1 MLPGLNYTKR
11 CRKFRLLDK
20 VFINIDDKKN
30 RHIFS
35 ENGIKNIKMMITCI
49 KIVFLSKFYN
59 YPVSRV
65 IYEISI
71 DKRLKKFLKI
81 EDEVPS
87 EAQVYEYLSRYSPDQ
102 YNNISNSFFKL
113 FLKLNNSCKNE
124 WIVDATPV
132 ACDINILKKY
142 VSPEH
147 LEELDLDM
155 GFSTTKGY
163 YIGFKVTL
171 VLEKDSLCPISVI
184 IHSGAKN
191 DSKIFDE
198 VLEELKRRRLL
209 KKGQVILFDKGYYSI
224 ENYINAI
231 NKYHVVALIFPR
243 HYFKIEKLEA
253 RMSTSLDIFYDKN
266 TLEDDKYLFL
276 QLTRTLYEKLENWKE
291 LKATRGIIEDFFKV
305 CKDAFGLGVFHSYTQ
320 SSMRR
325 NIYLCI
331 LLSTLAIQQGFDTKT
346 KLQQLAEG
354 RIDLE
359 PIKSRKSKK
368 TKEKKENTQN
378 QEVGEKTDEQTMLI
392 TKKEV
397 QSELDLFAE
406 I

>member
-71 DKRLKKFLKI
+71 DKRLKRFLKI
-81 EDEVPS
+81 EDEVPT
-87 EAQVYEYLSRYSPDQ
+87 EGQVYEYLSRYSPDQ

-113 FLKLNNSCKNE
+113 FLKLNKHNKSD

-147 LEELDLDM
+147 LEKLDLDM

-171 VLEKDSLCPISVI
+171 VLEKDSLCPISII

-209 KKGQVILFDKGYYSI
+209 QKGQVIYAI
-224 ENYINAI
+224 ENYINSI
-231 NKYHVVALIFPR
+231 NKYSVVSVIFPR
-243 HYFKIEKLEA
+243 HYFSIEKLDA
-253 RMSTSLDIFYDKN
+253 RMSTTLDIFYN
-266 TLEDDKYLFL
+266 SETLEDDKNLFL
-276 QLTRTLYEKLENWKE
+276 KLTAILYEKLENWKE
-291 LKATRGIIEDFFKV
+291 LKPIRGLIEDFFKV
-305 CKDAFGLGVFHSYTQ
+305 CKDAFGLGEFHAYTQ

-331 LLSTLAIQQGFDTKT
+331 LLSTLVIQQGFDTKT

-359 PIKSRKSKK
+359 PIKQRKSKK
-368 TKEKKENTQN
+368 SRAQDETNEN
-378 QEVGEKTDEQTMLI
+378 QEVGEKSDEQTTLNI
-392 TKKEV
+392 KKEG
-397 QSELDLFAE
+397 QSTLIPFA
-406 I
+406 

>member
-65 IYEISI
+65 IYEIRI
-71 DKRLKKFLKI
+71 DKRLKRFLKI

-113 FLKLNNSCKNE
+113 FLKLNKSRKSD

-147 LEELDLDM
+147 LEKLDLDM

-163 YIGFKVTL
+163 YIGFKATV
-171 VLEKDSLCPISVI
+171 VLEKDTLCPISVI

-191 DSKIFDE
+191 DSKIFEE
-198 VLEELKRRRLL
+198 VLEELNRRRIL
-209 KKGQVILFDKGYYSI
+209 KKGQVILFDKGYYSM

-231 NKYHVVALIFPR
+231 NKYSVVAVIFPR
-243 HYFKIEKLEA
+243 QWFTLEKLEA
-253 RMSTSLDIFYDKN
+253 QMSTSLDIFYDKT
-266 TLEDDKYLFL
+266 TLKDNKNLFL
-276 QLTRTLYEKLENWKE
+276 ELTTKLYNKLKNWE
-291 LKATRGIIEDFFKV
+291 DLKPTRGIIEDFFKV
-305 CKDAFGLGVFHSYTQ
+305 CKDAFGLGEFHSYTQ

-331 LLSTLAIQQGFDTKT
+331 LLSTLVIQQGFDTKT

-368 TKEKKENTQN
+368 PKENNETTEN
-378 QEVGEKTDEQTMLI
+378 QEVGEKTDAQTTLI
-392 TKKEV
+392 TKKEE
-397 QSELDLFAE
+397 QSALDLFA
-406 I
+406 

>member
-65 IYEISI
+65 IYEINI
-71 DKRLKKFLKI
+71 DKRLKRFLKI
-81 EDEVPS
+81 GDEVPS
-87 EAQVYEYLSRYSPDQ
+87 EGQIYEYLSRYSPDQ

-113 FLKLNNSCKNE
+113 FLKLNKNNKSD

-142 VSPEH
+142 VSSEH
-147 LEELDLDM
+147 LEKLNLDM

-163 YIGFKVTL
+163 YIGFKATV
-171 VLEKDSLCPISVI
+171 VLEKDSLCPISII

-198 VLEELKRRRLL
+198 VLEELKRRHLL
-209 KKGQVILFDKGYYSI
+209 QKGQVILFDKGYYSM

-231 NKYHVVALIFPR
+231 NMYNVVAVIFPKQ
-243 HYFKIEKLEA
+243 YFTIEKLDA
-253 RMSTSLDIFYDKN
+253 RMSTTLDIFHDEN
-266 TLEDDKYLFL
+266 TLEDEKSLFL
-276 QLTRTLYEKLENWKE
+276 ELTTTLYEKLENWEE
-291 LKATRGIIEDFFKV
+291 LKPTRGLIEDFFKV
-305 CKDAFGLGVFHSYTQ
+305 CKDAFCLGEFHSYTGYVK
-320 SSMRR
+320 
-325 NIYLCI
+325 NFV
-331 LLSTLAIQQGFDTKT
+331 GFNNLKT
-346 KLQQLAEG
+346 
-354 RIDLE
+354 I
-359 PIKSRKSKK
+359 
-368 TKEKKENTQN
+368 
-378 QEVGEKTDEQTMLI
+378 
-392 TKKEV
+392 
-397 QSELDLFAE
+397 
-406 I
+406 

>member
-35 ENGIKNIKMMITCI
+35 ENGVKNIKMMIICI

-59 YPVSRV
+59 YPISRV
-65 IYEISI
+65 IYEINI
-71 DKRLKKFLKI
+71 DKRLKRFLKI
-81 EDEVPS
+81 ENDVPS

-113 FLKLNNSCKNE
+113 FLKLNNAHKSD

-147 LEELDLDM
+147 LEKLNLDM

-163 YIGFKVTL
+163 YIGFKATV
-171 VLEKDSLCPISVI
+171 VLEKDSLCPISII

-198 VLEELKRRRLL
+198 VLEELKIRRLL
-209 KKGQVILFDKGYYSI
+209 QKGQVILFDKEYYSI

-231 NKYHVVALIFPR
+231 NKYNVIAVIFPKQS
-243 HYFKIEKLEA
+243 FTIGKLDA
-253 RMSTSLDIFYDKN
+253 RMSTTLDIFHDEN
-266 TLEDDKYLFL
+266 TLENEKSLFL
-276 QLTRTLYEKLENWKE
+276 ELTATLYEKLENWEE
-291 LKATRGIIEDFFKV
+291 LKPTRGLIEDFFKV
-305 CKDAFGLGVFHSYTQ
+305 CKDAFGLGEFHSYTQ

-331 LLSTLAIQQGFDTKT
+331 LLSTLVIQQGFDTKT

-359 PIKSRKSKK
+359 PIKQRKSKK
-368 TKEKKENTQN
+368 STKSEETNEN
-378 QEVGEKTDEQTMLI
+378 QEVGEKTEEQI
-392 TKKEV
+392 TLKIKKEE
-397 QSELDLFAE
+397 QSTLVPFA
-406 I
+406 

>member
-49 KIVFLSKFYN
+49 KIVFLSKFYD

-71 DKRLKKFLKI
+71 DNRLKRFLKI
-81 EDEVPS
+81 DNEVPS

-113 FLKLNNSCKNE
+113 FLKLNKSRKSD

-147 LEELDLDM
+147 LEKLDLDM

-163 YIGFKVTL
+163 FIGFKATV
-171 VLEKDSLCPISVI
+171 VLEKDTLCPISVI

-191 DSKIFDE
+191 DSKIFEE
-198 VLEELKRRRLL
+198 VLEELNRRRIL
-209 KKGQVILFDKGYYSI
+209 KKGQVILFDKGYYSM

-231 NKYHVVALIFPR
+231 NKYSVVAVIFPR
-243 HYFKIEKLEA
+243 QWFTLEKLEA
-253 RMSTSLDIFYDKN
+253 RMSTSLDIFYDKT
-266 TLEDDKYLFL
+266 TLEDDKNLFL
-276 QLTRTLYEKLENWKE
+276 ELTTKLYNKLKNWE
-291 LKATRGIIEDFFKV
+291 DLKPTRGIIEDFFKV
-305 CKDAFGLGVFHSYTQ
+305 CKDAFGLGEFHSYTQ

-331 LLSTLAIQQGFDTKT
+331 LLSTLVIQQGFDTKT

-368 TKEKKENTQN
+368 PKENNETTEN
-378 QEVGEKTDEQTMLI
+378 QEVGEKTDAQTTLI
-392 TKKEV
+392 TKKEE
-397 QSELDLFAE
+397 QSALDLFA
-406 I
+406 

>member
-35 ENGIKNIKMMITCI
+35 ENGVKNIEMMIMCI

-65 IYEISI
+65 IYEINI
-71 DKRLKKFLKI
+71 DKRLKRFLKI
-81 EDEVPS
+81 ENDVPS

-113 FLKLNNSCKNE
+113 FVKLNKTHKSD

-147 LEELDLDM
+147 LEKLDLDM

-163 YIGFKVTL
+163 YVGFKVTL
-171 VLEKDSLCPISVI
+171 VLEKDTLCPISVI

-191 DSKIFDE
+191 DAKIFDE
-198 VLEELKRRRLL
+198 VLEELSRRRLL
-209 KKGQVILFDKGYYSI
+209 RKGQVILFDKGYYSI

-231 NKYHVVALIFPR
+231 NRYHVISVIFPR
-243 HYFKIEKLEA
+243 HYFTIEKLDA
-253 RMSTSLDIFYDKN
+253 RMSTALDIFYDSK
-266 TLEDDKYLFL
+266 TLEQDKKLFL
-276 QLTRTLYEKLENWKE
+276 ELTSKLYKKLENWKK
-291 LKATRGIIEDFFKV
+291 LKPIRGLIEDFFKV
-305 CKDAFGLGVFHSYTQ
+305 CKDAFGLGEFHAYTQ

-331 LLSTLAIQQGFDTKT
+331 LLSALAIQQGFDTKT

-368 TKEKKENTQN
+368 TKEKE
-378 QEVGEKTDEQTMLI
+378 EKTENQ
-392 TKKEV
+392 KVGKETNP
-397 QSELDLFAE
+397 QSTLKIKIRKQVKLDYF
-406 I
+406 

>member
-35 ENGIKNIKMMITCI
+35 ENGVKNIEMMIMCI

-65 IYEISI
+65 IYEINI
-71 DKRLKKFLKI
+71 DKRLKRFLKI
-81 EDEVPS
+81 ENDVPS

-113 FLKLNNSCKNE
+113 FLKLNKTHKSD

-147 LEELDLDM
+147 LEKLDLDM

-171 VLEKDSLCPISVI
+171 VLEKDTLCPISVI

-191 DSKIFDE
+191 DAKIFNE
-198 VLEELKRRRLL
+198 VLEELSRRRLL
-209 KKGQVILFDKGYYSI
+209 RKGQVILFNKGYYSI

-231 NKYHVVALIFPR
+231 NKYHVIAVIFPR
-243 HYFKIEKLEA
+243 HYFTIEKLDA
-253 RMSTSLDIFYDKN
+253 RMSTALDIFYDSN
-266 TLEDDKYLFL
+266 TLEQDKKLFL
-276 QLTRTLYEKLENWKE
+276 ELTSKLYEKLENWKK
-291 LKATRGIIEDFFKV
+291 LKPIRGLIEDFFKV
-305 CKDAFGLGVFHSYTQ
+305 CKDAFGLGEFHAYTQ

-331 LLSTLAIQQGFDTKT
+331 LLSALAIQQGFDTKT
-346 KLQQLAEG
+346 KLQQLDEG

-368 TKEKKENTQN
+368 TKEKE
-378 QEVGEKTDEQTMLI
+378 EKTENQ
-392 TKKEV
+392 KVGKETNP
-397 QSELDLFAE
+397 QSTLKIKIRKQVKLDYF
-406 I
+406 

>member
-35 ENGIKNIKMMITCI
+35 ENGVKNIEMMIMCI

-65 IYEISI
+65 IYEINI
-71 DKRLKKFLKI
+71 DKRLKHFLKI
-81 EDEVPS
+81 ENDVPS

-113 FLKLNNSCKNE
+113 FLKLNKTHKSD

-147 LEELDLDM
+147 LEKLDLDM

-171 VLEKDSLCPISVI
+171 VLEKDTLCPISVI

-191 DSKIFDE
+191 DAKIFDE
-198 VLEELKRRRLL
+198 VLEELSRRRLL
-209 KKGQVILFDKGYYSI
+209 RKGQVILFDKGYYSI

-231 NKYHVVALIFPR
+231 NKYHVISVIFPR
-243 HYFKIEKLEA
+243 HYFTIEKLDA
-253 RMSTSLDIFYDKN
+253 RMSTALDIFYDSK
-266 TLEDDKYLFL
+266 TLEQDKKLFL
-276 QLTRTLYEKLENWKE
+276 ELTSKLYEKLENWKK
-291 LKATRGIIEDFFKV
+291 LKPIRGLIEDFFKV
-305 CKDAFGLGVFHSYTQ
+305 CKDAFGLGEFHAYTQ

-331 LLSTLAIQQGFDTKT
+331 LLSALAIQQGFDTKT

-354 RIDLE
+354 RVDLE

-368 TKEKKENTQN
+368 TKEKE
-378 QEVGEKTDEQTMLI
+378 EKTENQ
-392 TKKEV
+392 KVGKETNP
-397 QSELDLFAE
+397 QSTLKIKIRKQVKLDYF
-406 I
+406 

>member
-35 ENGIKNIKMMITCI
+35 ENGVKNIEMMIMCI

-65 IYEISI
+65 IYEINI
-71 DKRLKKFLKI
+71 DKRLKRFLKI
-81 EDEVPS
+81 ENDVPS

-113 FLKLNNSCKNE
+113 FLKLNKTRKSD

-147 LEELDLDM
+147 LEKLNLDM

-163 YIGFKVTL
+163 YIGFKATV
-171 VLEKDSLCPISVI
+171 VLEKDSLCPISII

-198 VLEELKRRRLL
+198 VLEELKIRRLL
-209 KKGQVILFDKGYYSI
+209 QKGQVILFDKEYYSI

-231 NKYHVVALIFPR
+231 NKYNVIAVIFPKQS
-243 HYFKIEKLEA
+243 FTIGKLDA
-253 RMSTSLDIFYDKN
+253 RMSTTLDIFHDKN
-266 TLEDDKYLFL
+266 TLEEEKNLFL
-276 QLTRTLYEKLENWKE
+276 KLTTTLYEKLENWKE
-291 LKATRGIIEDFFKV
+291 LKSVRGLIEDFFKV
-305 CKDAFGLGVFHSYTQ
+305 CKDAFGLGEFHSYTQ

-331 LLSTLAIQQGFDTKT
+331 LLSTLVIQQGFDTKT

-359 PIKSRKSKK
+359 PIKQRKSKK
-368 TKEKKENTQN
+368 SSKSEEINEN
-378 QEVGEKTDEQTMLI
+378 QEVGEKTDEQTTLKI
-392 TKKEV
+392 KIEE
-397 QSELDLFAE
+397 QSTLVPFA
-406 I
+406 

>member
-71 DKRLKKFLKI
+71 DKRLKRFLKI
-81 EDEVPS
+81 EDEVPT
-87 EAQVYEYLSRYSPDQ
+87 EGQVYEYLSRYSPDQ

-113 FLKLNNSCKNE
+113 FLKLNKHNKSD

-147 LEELDLDM
+147 LEKLDLDM

-171 VLEKDSLCPISVI
+171 VLEKDSLCPISII

-209 KKGQVILFDKGYYSI
+209 QKGQVILFDKGYYAI
-224 ENYINAI
+224 ENYINSI
-231 NKYHVVALIFPR
+231 NKYSVVSVIFPR
-243 HYFKIEKLEA
+243 HYFSIEKLDA
-253 RMSTSLDIFYDKN
+253 RMSTTLDIFYN
-266 TLEDDKYLFL
+266 SETLEDDKNLFL
-276 QLTRTLYEKLENWKE
+276 KLTAILYEKLENWKE
-291 LKATRGIIEDFFKV
+291 LKPIRGLIEDFFKV
-305 CKDAFGLGVFHSYTQ
+305 CKDAFGLGEFHAYTQ

-331 LLSTLAIQQGFDTKT
+331 LLSTLVIQQGFDTKT

-359 PIKSRKSKK
+359 PIKQRKSKK
-368 TKEKKENTQN
+368 SRAQDKTNEN
-378 QEVGEKTDEQTMLI
+378 QEVGEKSDEQTTLNI
-392 TKKEV
+392 KKEE
-397 QSELDLFAE
+397 QSTLIPFA
-406 I
+406 

>member
-71 DKRLKKFLKI
+71 DKRLKRFLKI
-81 EDEVPS
+81 EDEVPT
-87 EAQVYEYLSRYSPDQ
+87 EGQVYEYLSRYSPDQ

-113 FLKLNNSCKNE
+113 FLKLNKHNKSD

-147 LEELDLDM
+147 LEKLDLDM

-171 VLEKDSLCPISVI
+171 VLEKDSLCPISII

-209 KKGQVILFDKGYYSI
+209 QKGQVILFDKGYYAI
-224 ENYINAI
+224 ENYINSI
-231 NKYHVVALIFPR
+231 NKYSVVSVIFPR
-243 HYFKIEKLEA
+243 HYFSIEKLDA
-253 RMSTSLDIFYDKN
+253 RMSTTLDIFYN
-266 TLEDDKYLFL
+266 SETLEDDKNLFL
-276 QLTRTLYEKLENWKE
+276 KLTAILYEKLENWKE
-291 LKATRGIIEDFFKV
+291 LKPIRGLIEDFFKV
-305 CKDAFGLGVFHSYTQ
+305 CKDAFGLGEFHAYTQ

-331 LLSTLAIQQGFDTKT
+331 LLSTLVIQQGFDTKT

-359 PIKSRKSKK
+359 PIKQRKSKK
-368 TKEKKENTQN
+368 SRAQDKTNEN
-378 QEVGEKTDEQTMLI
+378 QEVGEKSDEQTTLI
-392 TKKEV
+392 IKKEE
-397 QSELDLFAE
+397 QSTLIPFA
-406 I
+406 

>member
-49 KIVFLSKFYN
+49 KIVFLSKFYD

-71 DKRLKKFLKI
+71 DNRLKRFLKI
-81 EDEVPS
+81 ENEVPS

-113 FLKLNNSCKNE
+113 FLKLNKSRKSD

-147 LEELDLDM
+147 LEKLDLDM

-163 YIGFKVTL
+163 FIGFKATV
-171 VLEKDSLCPISVI
+171 VLEKDTLCPISVI

-191 DSKIFDE
+191 DSKIFEE
-198 VLEELKRRRLL
+198 VLEELNRRRIL
-209 KKGQVILFDKGYYSI
+209 KKGQVILFDKGYYSM

-231 NKYHVVALIFPR
+231 NKYSVVAVIFPR
-243 HYFKIEKLEA
+243 QWFTLEKLEA
-253 RMSTSLDIFYDKN
+253 QMSTSLDIFYDKT
-266 TLEDDKYLFL
+266 TLKDNKNLFL
-276 QLTRTLYEKLENWKE
+276 ELTTKLYNKLKNWE
-291 LKATRGIIEDFFKV
+291 DLKPTRGIIEDFFKV
-305 CKDAFGLGVFHSYTQ
+305 CKDAFGLGEFHSYTQ

-331 LLSTLAIQQGFDTKT
+331 LLSTLVIQQGFDTKT

-368 TKEKKENTQN
+368 PKENNETTEN
-378 QEVGEKTDEQTMLI
+378 QEVGEKTDAQTTLI
-392 TKKEV
+392 TKKEE
-397 QSELDLFAE
+397 QSALDLFA
-406 I
+406 

>member
-1 MLPGLNYTKR
+1 M
-11 CRKFRLLDK
+11 
-20 VFINIDDKKN
+20 
-30 RHIFS
+30 
-35 ENGIKNIKMMITCI
+35 
-49 KIVFLSKFYN
+49 
-59 YPVSRV
+59 
-65 IYEISI
+65 
-71 DKRLKKFLKI
+71 
-81 EDEVPS
+81 PS

-113 FLKLNNSCKNE
+113 FLKLNKAHKSD

-147 LEELDLDM
+147 LEKLNLDM

-171 VLEKDSLCPISVI
+171 VLEKDTLCPISVI

-191 DSKIFDE
+191 DAKIFDE
-198 VLEELKRRRLL
+198 VLEELSRRRLL
-209 KKGQVILFDKGYYSI
+209 RKGQVILFDKGYYSI

-231 NKYHVVALIFPR
+231 NKYHVIAVIFPR
-243 HYFKIEKLEA
+243 HYFTIEKLDA
-253 RMSTSLDIFYDKN
+253 RMSTALDIFYDSK
-266 TLEDDKYLFL
+266 TLEDNKTLFL
-276 QLTRTLYEKLENWKE
+276 ELTSKLYEKLENWKK
-291 LKATRGIIEDFFKV
+291 LKPIRGLIEDFFKV
-305 CKDAFGLGVFHSYTQ
+305 CKDAFGLGEFHAYTQ

-331 LLSTLAIQQGFDTKT
+331 LLSTLVIQQGFDTKT

-368 TKEKKENTQN
+368 TKEKE
-378 QEVGEKTDEQTMLI
+378 EKTENQ
-392 TKKEV
+392 KVGKETNS
-397 QSELDLFAE
+397 QSTLKIKIRKQVKLDYF
-406 I
+406 

>member
-49 KIVFLSKFYN
+49 KIVFLSKFYD

-71 DKRLKKFLKI
+71 DNRLKRFLKI
-81 EDEVPS
+81 ENEVPS

-113 FLKLNNSCKNE
+113 FLKLNKSRKSD

-147 LEELDLDM
+147 LEKLDLDM

-163 YIGFKVTL
+163 FIGFKATV
-171 VLEKDSLCPISVI
+171 VLEKDTLCPISVI

-191 DSKIFDE
+191 DSKIFEE
-198 VLEELKRRRLL
+198 VLEELNRRRIL
-209 KKGQVILFDKGYYSI
+209 KKGQVILFDKGYYSM

-231 NKYHVVALIFPR
+231 NKYSVVAVIFPR
-243 HYFKIEKLEA
+243 QWFTLEKLEA
-253 RMSTSLDIFYDKN
+253 RMSTSLDIFYDKT
-266 TLEDDKYLFL
+266 TLEDDKNLFL
-276 QLTRTLYEKLENWKE
+276 ELTTKLYNKLKNWE
-291 LKATRGIIEDFFKV
+291 DLKPTRGIIEDFFKV
-305 CKDAFGLGVFHSYTQ
+305 CKDAFGLGEFHSYTQ

-331 LLSTLAIQQGFDTKT
+331 LLSTLVIQQGFDTKT

-368 TKEKKENTQN
+368 PKENNETTEN
-378 QEVGEKTDEQTMLI
+378 QEVGEKTDAQTTLI
-392 TKKEV
+392 TKKEE
-397 QSELDLFAE
+397 QSALDLFA
-406 I
+406 

>member
-1 MLPGLNYTKR
+1 M
-11 CRKFRLLDK
+11 DK

-49 KIVFLSKFYN
+49 KIVFLSKFYD

-71 DKRLKKFLKI
+71 DNRLKRFLKI
-81 EDEVPS
+81 ENEVPS

-113 FLKLNNSCKNE
+113 FLKLNKSRKSD

-147 LEELDLDM
+147 LEKLDLDM

-163 YIGFKVTL
+163 FIGFKATV
-171 VLEKDSLCPISVI
+171 VLEKDTLCPISVI

-191 DSKIFDE
+191 DSKIFEE
-198 VLEELKRRRLL
+198 VLEELNRRRIL
-209 KKGQVILFDKGYYSI
+209 KKGQVILFDKGYYSM

-231 NKYHVVALIFPR
+231 NKYSVVAVIFPR
-243 HYFKIEKLEA
+243 QWFTLEKLEA
-253 RMSTSLDIFYDKN
+253 RMSTSLDIFYDKT
-266 TLEDDKYLFL
+266 TLEDDKNLFL
-276 QLTRTLYEKLENWKE
+276 ELTTKLYNKLKNWE
-291 LKATRGIIEDFFKV
+291 DLKPTRGIIEDFFKV
-305 CKDAFGLGVFHSYTQ
+305 CKDAFGLGEFHSYTQ

-331 LLSTLAIQQGFDTKT
+331 LLSTLVIQQGFDTKT

-368 TKEKKENTQN
+368 PKENNETTEN
-378 QEVGEKTDEQTMLI
+378 QEVGEKTDAQTTLI
-392 TKKEV
+392 TKKEE
-397 QSELDLFAE
+397 QSALDLFA
-406 I
+406 

>member
-1 MLPGLNYTKR
+1 MLPALNYTKR

-65 IYEISI
+65 IYEINI
-71 DKRLKKFLKI
+71 DKRLKRFLKI
-81 EDEVPS
+81 ENEVPS

-113 FLKLNNSCKNE
+113 FLKLNKNSKSD

-147 LEELDLDM
+147 LEKLDLDM

-163 YIGFKVTL
+163 YIGIKATV

-198 VLEELKRRRLL
+198 VLEELNRRRLL
-209 KKGQVILFDKGYYSI
+209 QKGQVILFDKGYYSM

-231 NKYHVVALIFPR
+231 NKYYVVAVIFPKQW
-243 HYFKIEKLEA
+243 FTLEKLDA
-253 RMSTSLDIFYDKN
+253 RMSTSLDIFYDKT
-266 TLEDDKYLFL
+266 TLEKDKKLFL
-276 QLTRTLYEKLENWKE
+276 ELTTKLYDKLKNWEE
-291 LKATRGIIEDFFKV
+291 LKPIRGIIEDFFKV
-305 CKDAFGLGVFHSYTQ
+305 CKDAFGLGEFHSYTQ

-331 LLSTLAIQQGFDTKT
+331 LLSTLVIQQGFDTKT

-368 TKEKKENTQN
+368 HKENNETN
-378 QEVGEKTDEQTMLI
+378 EKQEVGEKTDEQTTLT
-392 TKKEV
+392 TKKEE
-397 QSELDLFAE
+397 QSALDLFA
-406 I
+406 

>member
-35 ENGIKNIKMMITCI
+35 ENGIKNIKMMIACI

-71 DKRLKKFLKI
+71 DKRLKRFLKI
-81 EDEVPS
+81 EDEVPT
-87 EAQVYEYLSRYSPDQ
+87 EGQVYEYLSRYSPDQ

-113 FLKLNNSCKNE
+113 FLKLNKHNKSD

-147 LEELDLDM
+147 LEKLDLDM

-171 VLEKDSLCPISVI
+171 VLEKDSLCPISII

-209 KKGQVILFDKGYYSI
+209 QKGQVILFDKGYYAI
-224 ENYINAI
+224 ENYINSI
-231 NKYHVVALIFPR
+231 NKYSVVSVIFPR
-243 HYFKIEKLEA
+243 HYFSIEKLDA
-253 RMSTSLDIFYDKN
+253 RMSTTLDIFYN
-266 TLEDDKYLFL
+266 SETLEDDKNLFL
-276 QLTRTLYEKLENWKE
+276 KLTAILYEKLENWKE
-291 LKATRGIIEDFFKV
+291 LKPIRGLIEDFFKV
-305 CKDAFGLGVFHSYTQ
+305 CKDAFGLGEFHAYTGYVK
-320 SSMRR
+320 
-325 NIYLCI
+325 NFV
-331 LLSTLAIQQGFDTKT
+331 GFNNLKT
-346 KLQQLAEG
+346 
-354 RIDLE
+354 I
-359 PIKSRKSKK
+359 
-368 TKEKKENTQN
+368 
-378 QEVGEKTDEQTMLI
+378 
-392 TKKEV
+392 
-397 QSELDLFAE
+397 
-406 I
+406 

>member
-65 IYEISI
+65 IYEINI
-71 DKRLKKFLKI
+71 DKKLKRFLKI
-81 EDEVPS
+81 ENEVPS
-87 EAQVYEYLSRYSPDQ
+87 EAQVYEYLSRYSPNQ

-113 FLKLNNSCKNE
+113 FLKLNKNRKSD

-147 LEELDLDM
+147 LEKLDLDM

-198 VLEELKRRRLL
+198 VLEELSRRRLL
-209 KKGQVILFDKGYYSI
+209 KKRQVILFDKGYYSM

-231 NKYHVVALIFPR
+231 NKYNVVAVIFPR
-243 HYFKIEKLEA
+243 IYFTIEKLDA
-253 RMSTSLDIFYDKN
+253 RMSTSLDIFYDEN
-266 TLEDDKYLFL
+266 TLEENKKLFL
-276 QLTRTLYEKLENWKE
+276 ELTTILYEKLENWKK
-291 LKATRGIIEDFFKV
+291 LKPIRGLIEDFFKV
-305 CKDAFGLGVFHSYTQ
+305 CKDAFGLGEFHAYTQ

-331 LLSTLAIQQGFDTKT
+331 LLSTLVIQQGFDTKT

-368 TKEKKENTQN
+368 SKENNETNEN
-378 QEVGEKTDEQTMLI
+378 QQVGEKTDEQTTLL

-397 QSELDLFAE
+397 QSELDLFT
-406 I
+406 